1 MILKKQI
8 QDDQRTLEA
17 FGSNPGLLSSNN
29 KKKNQNQ
36 IPQKDFE
43 VNYGLVNGLLS
54 SVGKTMAKNGAK
66 NAKKVRVGRSEV
78 KSDRGNKE
86 NFVGVISSGLKR
98 GGLGGVG
105 EIWIEEA
112 GVGMSPLVKNVKML
126 GLVFESFARK
136 NTGGGGEYHQKLN
149 NLK

>member
-17 FGSNPGLLSSNN
+17 QNLIPGLLSSNN
-29 KKKNQNQ
+29 KKNQNQ

-54 SVGKTMAKNGAK
+54 SVGKTMAKSGAK
-66 NAKKVRVGRSEV
+66 NAKKVRVVGSEV

-86 NFVGVISSGLKR
+86 NFIGVISSGVKR
-98 GGLGGVG
+98 GGLGGG
-105 EIWIEEA
+105 EEIRIEEA
-112 GVGMSPLVKNVKML
+112 GLGMSPLVKNVKML

-136 NTGGGGEYHQKLN
+136 NTGGDGEYHQKLN